1 MSLRG
6 LVVSAVLLVVCV
18 LAWQKREGLQS
29 WLRQAQSGAAAG
41 ARAATDA
48 VTSAAPTT
56 TPQPA
61 RGGLRKCV
69 KGQQVTYTNAEC
81 PPGHREQA
89 VAGDVSVLPAP
100 PVSKPAEEASSA
112 PSQLHQALGLTPD
125 PKLKQKIMDR
135 ALEGTR

>member
-6 LVVSAVLLVVCV
+6 LVVSAVLLAACV

-48 VTSAAPTT
+48 VQSTAPTT

-61 RGGLRKCV
+61 PGGLRKCV

-89 VAGDVSVLPAP
+89 VAGDVTVLPAP
-100 PVSKPAEEASSA
+100 PVSKPAEEASA

-125 PKLKQKIMDR
+125 EKLRQKIMDR
-135 ALEGTR
+135 ATDGTR